1 VLKLGFV
8 FNRLRLLLLPLFLI
22 SPLSSAL
29 AQDQSISEPV
39 LLGKLRPAV
48 DGTIH
53 VHTREI
59 MFGCAN
65 AFRIPPDH
73 PAGSALYATLLSALL
88 SGKQVRIEV
97 EGTCQTGDAGMPI
110 ASVFLLAD

>member
-1 VLKLGFV
+1 MFS
-8 FNRLRLLLLPLFLI
+8 NRLSSPSRSLGALLALILLPI
-22 SPLSSAL
+22 VSAHG
-29 AQDQSISEPV
+29 ATVSEPV
-39 LLGKLRPAV
+39 LLEKLRPAV

-59 MFGCAN
+59 MFGCSN

-110 ASVFLLAD
+110 ASVSLLAD